1 MKRHLFLY
9 LLAIASCGVNADWQ
23 LNSRDSAV
31 NFISTKKTSTS
42 EVHHFKSLSGSIENN
57 KASVLIDLSSVET
70 NIPIRNERMQSLLFE
85 TKSFLLASISAEID
99 TAKLL
104 NMKCGDSESMRLV
117 LGLDF
122 HGISKQIESEVHIV
136 KLTNDSVQVYSQH
149 PIIIKAEDFGLAK
162 GVEALRNIANLPV
175 ISTAVPVTFNLKFEK
190 LNN

>member
-9 LLAIASCGVNADWQ
+9 LLAIASCGVHADWQ

-42 EVHHFKSLSGSIENN
+42 EVHYFKSLSGSIENG

-85 TKSFLLASISAEID
+85 TNNFLSASISAEID
-99 TAKLL
+99 SAKLL
-104 NMKCGDSESMRLV
+104 NMKCGDSESMSLV